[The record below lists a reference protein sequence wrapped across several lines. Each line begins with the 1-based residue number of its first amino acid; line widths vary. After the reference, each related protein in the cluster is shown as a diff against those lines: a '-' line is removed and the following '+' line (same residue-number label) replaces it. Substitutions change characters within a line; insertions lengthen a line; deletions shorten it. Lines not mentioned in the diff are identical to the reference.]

1 VEWDDDADADAG
13 LRLPGGAML
22 MEHRGEPASSSWV
35 ASGAVILLDWAHD
48 PRTCT
53 RVALTPSPDAPEES
67 VMAAVGLCQAAGVD
81 VSLVGDS
88 PGGIVARTVSM
99 LVNEAVEL
107 VGRREATA
115 EDVDVA
121 MLLGT
126 GYPSGPLEWGDRV
139 GASTVETVLQ
149 RLNDAFP
156 TGRYRASL
164 QLARSARAG
173 VNLRDL

>member
-1 VEWDDDADADAG
+1 
-13 LRLPGGAML
+13 
-22 MEHRGEPASSSWV
+22 
-35 ASGAVILLDWAHD
+35 
-48 PRTCT
+48 
-53 RVALTPSPDAPEES
+53 
-67 VMAAVGLCQAAGVD
+67 MAAVGLCQAAGVD